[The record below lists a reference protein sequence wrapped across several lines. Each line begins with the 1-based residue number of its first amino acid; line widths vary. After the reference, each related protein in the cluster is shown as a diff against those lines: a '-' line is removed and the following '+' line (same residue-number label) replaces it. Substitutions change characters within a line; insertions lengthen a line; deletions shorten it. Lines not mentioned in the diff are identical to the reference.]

1 MNWSYCFLGVFY
13 GEVSSKPTYQPFLS
27 TISNY
32 SLLADRCDKMFTA
45 CNISYLLDT
54 LINSLSVLFTG
65 IETIPKFIL
74 VLYFRSFLLEC
85 PNKDVRLTM
94 AKILERMMSSFFQH
108 GGVAVSLFYPD
119 TFFYLDRKSFFFF

>member
-1 MNWSYCFLGVFY
+1 MKLLFFFFFFC
-13 GEVSSKPTYQPFLS
+13 GEGSSKPTYQPFLS

-32 SLLADRCDKMFTA
+32 SLLAERSDKMFTA

-54 LINSLSVLFTG
+54 LINLLSVLFTG

-108 GGVAVSLFYPD
+108 GGVAVSLFYSH
-119 TFFYLDRKSFFFF
+119 TFFFIWIGNHF